1 MGAPAGPGDVL
12 ALIRRGSMTR
22 ATIAESTGLS
32 RVTVAQRVDLLV
44 KAGWVRE
51 AGTGRSTGGRRPIE
65 LVFDD
70 RNSYLLTACVETMH
84 TRLAAVD
91 LSGGMIAEHE
101 IEADIRDGPETVLD
115 RIETEFADLR
125 ARVGDDT
132 ELAGVGIAIPAPVDP
147 HTGRPS
153 EPPMMQGWDA
163 YPITEHLTGSLP
175 VTVAVENDANA
186 MALGE
191 RAVTAPDSASLCLV
205 KVSTGIGSGIVIGGT
220 IYRGSDGGA
229 GDIGHVRLHG
239 YDDALCQCG
248 SRGCLAAVASGR
260 AVARALTAQGVPA
273 TSGRDIKA
281 LLAAGDVTA
290 VRLTREAGRRI
301 GEVVAALVCVL
312 NPSVLIVSGD
322 LASNPLLSGIRET
335 LYPRSLP
342 RATRNLDIR
351 IGGLGQDAARMGL
364 TKVLVDKAFGVETVN
379 ARLAP

>member
-1 MGAPAGPGDVL
+1 MNPPAGPGDVL
-12 ALIRRGSMTR
+12 TLIRRGSITR
-22 ATIAESTGLS
+22 AAIGEALGLS
-32 RVTVAQRVDLLV
+32 RVTVAQRVDVLM

-51 AGTGRSTGGRRPIE
+51 AGTGRSTGGRRPTE

-70 RNSYLLTACVETMH
+70 HNSYLLTACVETMH

-91 LSGGMIAEHE
+91 LSGGIIVDRE
-101 IEADIRDGPETVLD
+101 IELDIRDGPEAVLN
-115 RIETEFADLR
+115 RIENEFAELR
-125 ARVGDDT
+125 EKVGHKT
-132 ELAGVGIAIPAPVDP
+132 ELTGVGIAIPAPVDP
-147 HTGRPS
+147 HTSRPS

-163 YPITEHLTGSLP
+163 YPISEHLTGSLP
-175 VTVAVENDANA
+175 VPVAVENDANA

-191 RAVTAPDSASLCLV
+191 RALTAPNSASLCLV
-205 KVSTGIGSGIVIGGT
+205 KVSTGIGSGIVIGDT

-239 YDDALCQCG
+239 HNDALCQCG

-273 TSGRDIKA
+273 TSGRDVKA
-281 LLAAGDVTA
+281 LLAAGDITA

-301 GEVVAALVCVL
+301 GEVLAAVVCVL
-312 NPSVLIVSGD
+312 NPSVLIINGD
-322 LASNPLLSGIRET
+322 LASNPLLSGIRES

-342 RATRNLDIR
+342 RATRNLDVR

-364 TKVLVDKAFGVETVN
+364 TKVLVDRVFSAEAIN
-379 ARLAP
+379 ARLQT